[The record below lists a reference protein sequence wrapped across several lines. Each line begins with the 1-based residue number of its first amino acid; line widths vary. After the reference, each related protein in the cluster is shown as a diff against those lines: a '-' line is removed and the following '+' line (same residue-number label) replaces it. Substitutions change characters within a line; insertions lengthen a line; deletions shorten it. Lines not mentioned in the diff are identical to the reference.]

1 MLGEHTMGFGV
12 GAKKRKAT
20 AIAHRDLEASVDKRL
35 PPVRIVD
42 HVADSPLPMD
52 IWDTP
57 IESYAIPWS
66 ATILAKWQTRCA
78 HEPTVA
84 GDDHSG
90 VL

>member
-12 GAKKRKAT
+12 GAKERKAT
-20 AIAHRDLEASVDKRL
+20 AIAHRDLQASVDKRL

-42 HVADSPLPMD
+42 HVADGPLTGDVGDSPVEP
-52 IWDTP
+52 
-57 IESYAIPWS
+57 YAITWP
-66 ATILAKWQTRCA
+66 ATILAKRQARCA
-78 HEPTVA
+78 HEATVA